1 MILSWY
7 LMLTCIF
14 LFSSRRRHTR
24 CALVTGVQTCAL
36 PIFSGIGDDDA
47 ARCRVVGIGFI
58 KACGARTER
67 AFDHDLARA
76 PLDPVVA
83 APLAVDQ
90 LDLRLPILEWQI
102 MTEAQPYLA
111 LRAQT
116 AGRIE
121 TDRLELG
128 QVNLR
133 HALAERDIDAA
144 FDRCV
149 DLRRRW
155 RADRADD
162 QILRRILD
170 DAGRLDRKSVV

>member
-67 AFDHDLARA
+67 AVEHDLARA

-90 LDLRLPILEWQI
+90 LDMRLQILEWPI
-102 MTEAQPYLA
+102 MKEAPPYIA
-111 LRAQT
+111 LRAPT

-128 QVNLR
+128 RVNLR
-133 HALAERDIDAA
+133 HALYERDLDAA
-144 FDRCV
+144 LYRV
-149 DLRRRW
+149 IDLRR
-155 RADRADD
+155 
-162 QILRRILD
+162 
-170 DAGRLDRKSVV
+170 

>member
-1 MILSWY
+1 M
-7 LMLTCIF
+7 F
-14 LFSSRRRHTR
+14 EGEGPAARAVGPGDGGGRGGEDVGR
-24 CALVTGVQTCAL
+24 LVADRVGGDLQPCPVGAADPCL
-36 PIFSGIGDDDA
+36 EISGIGDDDA

-67 AFDHDLARA
+67 AVEHDLARA

-116 AGRIE
+116 EIGRASC
-121 TDRLELG
+121 R
-128 QVNLR
+128 
-133 HALAERDIDAA
+133 ERV
-144 FDRCV
+144 CQYV
-149 DLRRRW
+149 
-155 RADRADD
+155 
-162 QILRRILD
+162 
-170 DAGRLDRKSVV
+170 